1 MKISDEWWTAPTE
14 SENGQLVMVT
24 GRRNMEHIMQS
35 GKYSDR
41 VEVTWKYE
49 GDKNGM
55 PDLKTSTLMEAVTD
69 SLQSTFKKDP
79 VAIMTGIYTG
89 DNERNWVFY
98 VKNMHIFG
106 HRFNQ
111 ALSQFELLPIELYA
125 EKDPEWAEY
134 HEMKEHSYIDDG
146 E

>member
-1 MKISDEWWTAPTE
+1 MKISNEWWTAPTE
-14 SENGQLVMVT
+14 SENGRLVMVT
-24 GRRNMEHIMQS
+24 GRRDMEQVMSS
-35 GKYSDR
+35 GKYNDR

-49 GDKNGM
+49 GEANGM
-55 PDLKTSTLMEAVTD
+55 PDKPTSMLMEEVTE
-69 SLQSTFKKDP
+69 SLQAVFKKDP

-89 DNERNWVFY
+89 DDERNWVFY

-111 ALSQFELLPIELYA
+111 ALEQFDLLPIDLYA
-125 EKDPEWAEY
+125 EKDPDWEEY
-134 HEMKEHSYIDDG
+134 REMKEHSYIDDG